1 MCPIKSGL
9 NDGEKDQSD
18 EDASRDGTGN
28 HGVVSRMSI
37 AVQWIGSV
45 THGTTVLNVR
55 VERLPTAYAL
65 F

>member
-1 MCPIKSGL
+1 MNEL
-9 NDGEKDQSD
+9 NDREKDQRD
-18 EDASRDGTGN
+18 EDASRDGIGDR
-28 HGVVSRMSI
+28 GVVSRMSI

-55 VERLPTAYAL
+55 VKRLPTAYTL